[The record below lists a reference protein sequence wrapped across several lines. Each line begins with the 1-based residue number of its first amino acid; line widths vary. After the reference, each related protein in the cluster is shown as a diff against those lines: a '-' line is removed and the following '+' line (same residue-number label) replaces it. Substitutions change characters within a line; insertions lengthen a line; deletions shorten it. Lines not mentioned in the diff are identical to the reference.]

1 MSKKFDDFISGCVK
15 AIAGEK
21 STLPADFTAA
31 AKVLGEKVEK
41 WGMDNHLFVQQPL
54 PRGGKFF
61 AATESLTSDQ
71 LETAIS
77 AQCVAD
83 LVADAG
89 VPKCYQEAATA
100 RVAAILCQ
108 VVGKNG
114 SIAFTDYNTNDT
126 EIRGELKSLESLY
139 GPSLW
144 QAVAPATEAFGLQMD
159 RVTPDLKTILTVALL
174 QFHVA
179 LTPRVVPIQS
189 VTQSN
194 IQITREMM
202 EVFDMSQ
209 PEQKPTRIIELYRDP
224 DMVDNRAVR
233 IEPLLDNDE
242 NVVDGKG
249 GTYLVDD
256 GIYRLE
262 EELNLFKLA
271 LCAGTDPTKKNYMK
285 PGWEKF
291 NHTDIIEDGIVV
303 DGLLVELSTGTGDSA
318 KSEQF
323 LLELPK
329 DKARLTQV
337 PNDYRSTERR
347 LQLDRTTLPLNAA
360 TPVYGKDT
368 ASEILAAYTAASG
381 KYLALRINLNA
392 SVDRKTGNAKASCW
406 GKAAIRTLNS
416 SVALEAADTTFL
428 QGLTVKY
435 LGVKIDARYNEDN
448 KRKTSIRVEINRR
461 NMSYELPAGR
471 NFVMDFAIGQE
482 GATNAA
488 ARLAQVECI
497 GRDGKILK
505 VITETLNYVHNLRW
519 DRGFSEEVNAEIAAT
534 YAAGDLVNQTA
545 YTGTIDFGTGFLAIR
560 SSDATG
566 DIKQFLAVRLNK
578 IITGLNACSLIEK
591 QLAQGTPVS
600 YRLITSPYL
609 LGTILAC
616 HHIHAHLDQ
625 NSQAGS
631 GAVEYVIKLDNGSRL
646 EVVTSTF
653 KSMYDKMVIIPFFED
668 SPASMFNF
676 GTDFDQGTLV
686 GAITLGADNSAAHNR
701 MFSTTREA
709 LIPTNVVGAVLTI
722 TGLGDPRVAMD
733 FPSMTEA

>member
-1 MSKKFDDFISGCVK
+1 
-15 AIAGEK
+15 
-21 STLPADFTAA
+21 
-31 AKVLGEKVEK
+31 
-41 WGMDNHLFVQQPL
+41 
-54 PRGGKFF
+54 
-61 AATESLTSDQ
+61 
-71 LETAIS
+71 
-77 AQCVAD
+77 
-83 LVADAG
+83 
-89 VPKCYQEAATA
+89 
-100 RVAAILCQ
+100 
-108 VVGKNG
+108 
-114 SIAFTDYNTNDT
+114 
-126 EIRGELKSLESLY
+126 
-139 GPSLW
+139 
-144 QAVAPATEAFGLQMD
+144 
-159 RVTPDLKTILTVALL
+159 
-174 QFHVA
+174 
-179 LTPRVVPIQS
+179 
-189 VTQSN
+189 
-194 IQITREMM
+194 
-202 EVFDMSQ
+202 
-209 PEQKPTRIIELYRDP
+209 
-224 DMVDNRAVR
+224 
-233 IEPLLDNDE
+233 
-242 NVVDGKG
+242 
-249 GTYLVDD
+249 
-256 GIYRLE
+256 
-262 EELNLFKLA
+262 
-271 LCAGTDPTKKNYMK
+271 
-285 PGWEKF
+285 
-291 NHTDIIEDGIVV
+291 
-303 DGLLVELSTGTGDSA
+303 
-318 KSEQF
+318 
-323 LLELPK
+323 
-329 DKARLTQV
+329 
-337 PNDYRSTERR
+337 
-347 LQLDRTTLPLNAA
+347 
-360 TPVYGKDT
+360 
-368 ASEILAAYTAASG
+368 
-381 KYLALRINLNA
+381 
-392 SVDRKTGNAKASCW
+392 
-406 GKAAIRTLNS
+406 
-416 SVALEAADTTFL
+416 
-428 QGLTVKY
+428 
-435 LGVKIDARYNEDN
+435 
-448 KRKTSIRVEINRR
+448 
-461 NMSYELPAGR
+461 MSYELPAGR

>member
-1 MSKKFDDFISGCVK
+1 MSKKFDDFIGGCVK
-15 AIAGEK
+15 AIADGK
-21 STLPADFTAA
+21 SALPADFAA
-31 AKVLGEKVEK
+31 AARILGDKVEK
-41 WGMDNHLFVQQPL
+41 WGMENHLMTPHSL

-61 AATESLTSDQ
+61 AATESLGTDQ
-71 LETAIS
+71 IDTAIS

-83 LVADAG
+83 LVADSG

-114 SIAFTDYNTNDT
+114 QIAFTDYNTNDT
-126 EIRGELKSLESLY
+126 EVRGEIRSLESLY
-139 GPSLW
+139 GPALW

-209 PEQKPTRIIELYRDP
+209 PDQKPTRIIELYRDP

-233 IEPLLDNDE
+233 IEPLVANDA
-242 NVVDGKG
+242 GHAF
-249 GTYLVDD
+249 LVED
-256 GIYRLE
+256 GIYKLE

-271 LCAGTDPTKKNYMK
+271 LITDGSK

-303 DGLLVELSTGTGDSA
+303 DGLLVKLTTGAGTGSA
-318 KSEQF
+318 KSETF
-323 LLELPK
+323 VLEIPK

-347 LQLDRTTLPLNAA
+347 LQLDRTTIPLNAS
-360 TPVYGKDT
+360 TKRHDSDQP
-368 ASEILAAYTAASG
+368 SEILAAYTAASG

-416 SVALEAADTTFL
+416 NVALDAADTTFIN
-428 QGLTVKY
+428 GLEVEY

-488 ARLAQVECI
+488 TRLAQVECI

-505 VITETLNYVHNLRW
+505 VISETLQYVHNIRW
-519 DRGFSEEVNAEIAAT
+519 DMGNSEEVNAEIAAT

-560 SSDATG
+560 SADATG

-591 QLAQGTPVS
+591 QLAQGTPVT
-600 YRLITSPYL
+600 YRVITSPYL

-625 NSQAGS
+625 NSQAGN
-631 GAVEYVIKLDNGSRL
+631 GATEYVLKLDCGARL
-646 EVVTSTF
+646 EVVTTTF
-653 KSMYDKMVIIPFFED
+653 KNMYDKMVIIPFFED
-668 SPASMFNF
+668 SPTSMFNF